1 MKQIV
6 HRAMVLLCVAGL
18 SACQTNPG
26 NKTRAAPTCD
36 ETVTVKAIA
45 DDSFRATLWQQT
57 AAEYDA
63 LSIQVYA
70 RADAMLDRAI
80 KDSRWSALDPSEGQS
95 AVGGA
100 LAIIAD
106 IDETLVDNSAFAVRT
121 MREPVPECMTPV
133 QARADWER
141 RWLEWV
147 TDAEATALPGAAE
160 FMQRA
165 VARRDAEVEVF
176 YITNRK
182 DNEKQATCKNLIEL
196 GFPVPNCDTQVLTR
210 NDDDGRAKDKVSR
223 RKQVAGTHRVVLL
236 FGDNL
241 GDFVGNILTNEVER
255 DAVVAGRQAWWG
267 ERWMIL
273 PNPGY
278 GSWEEILG
286 QIKDRADDFATA
298 EERNAYVRAQK
309 ERTLED
315 CRAKDCLKP

>member
-1 MKQIV
+1 MKQIM
-6 HRAMVLLCVAGL
+6 HWSMALLCVAGL

-26 NKTRAAPTCD
+26 NKNLAAPACD
-36 ETVTVKAIA
+36 EAAAVKAIA

-63 LSIQVYA
+63 LSLQVYA

-80 KDSRWSALDPSEGQS
+80 GDSTWSALDPSEGPS
-95 AVGGA
+95 ATGGSA
-100 LAIIAD
+100 LAIITD
-106 IDETLVDNSAFAVRT
+106 IDETLVDNSAFAVRA
-121 MREPVPECMTPV
+121 MREPVPACMTGA
-133 QARADWER
+133 QARADWEG

-165 VARRDAEVEVF
+165 VARKGVEVF

-182 DNEKQATCKNLIEL
+182 DNEKQATCKNLIEI

-241 GDFVGNILTNEVER
+241 GDFVGNILTTEDKR

-267 ERWMIL
+267 ERWMML

-298 EERNAYVRAQK
+298 DERNAYVRAQK
-309 ERTLED
+309 ERALED

>member
-18 SACQTNPG
+18 SACQTTAG
-26 NKTRAAPTCD
+26 NKTIAAPTCGD
-36 ETVTVKAIA
+36 IGAARAIA
-45 DDSFRATLWQQT
+45 ADSFRATLWQQT

-63 LSIQVYA
+63 LSLQVYA

-80 KDSRWSALDPSEGQS
+80 KDPTWSALDPSEGQS

-106 IDETLVDNSAFAVRT
+106 IDETLVDNSAFAVRA
-121 MREPVPECMTPV
+121 MREPVSECMTPV

-165 VARRDAEVEVF
+165 VARRDAEIEVF

-223 RKQVAGTHRVVLL
+223 RKQVAGSHRVVLL

-267 ERWMIL
+267 ERWMML

-286 QIKDRADDFATA
+286 QIRDRADDFATA

-309 ERTLED
+309 ERALED